1 MGSISL
7 TGLDDRKWSEPG
19 PIKPSELFL
28 ARYRRGKCHRE
39 IPDREVR
46 REAIEIMLSPVA
58 HPDMNSP
65 YLKSSLCGAPPSGF
79 AAVLRHVEYIFS
91 RTCGGAAP

>member
-1 MGSISL
+1 LGSISL
-7 TGLDDRKWSEPG
+7 TRLDDRKWSEPG

-46 REAIEIMLSPVA
+46 RDAIEIMLSPVA
-58 HPDMNSP
+58 RSRADR
-65 YLKSSLCGAPPSGF
+65 
-79 AAVLRHVEYIFS
+79 AVLRS
-91 RTCGGAAP
+91 REGEALAGLDVLWQNSPLAC